1 MRSDRRNLG
10 HHPDSAV
17 LVDENLFYKGVDKSS
32 VHGAR
37 LHQHVHVAGSSNV
50 VGRGAQSGGEQPP
63 YPFKSGDSL
72 LNLTRTHN
80 VWSSFLFPHGP
91 VIPCNVRD
99 EREPDTG
106 AKSVYS

>member
-1 MRSDRRNLG
+1 VNEKTK
-10 HHPDSAV
+10 
-17 LVDENLFYKGVDKSS
+17 VDENLFYKGVDKSA

-50 VGRGAQSGGEQPP
+50 AGREAQSGGEQPP

-80 VWSSFLFPHGP
+80 MTIAQIVYDNERSFGYNDQDIHSK
-91 VIPCNVRD
+91 VRL
-99 EREPDTG
+99 T
-106 AKSVYS
+106 